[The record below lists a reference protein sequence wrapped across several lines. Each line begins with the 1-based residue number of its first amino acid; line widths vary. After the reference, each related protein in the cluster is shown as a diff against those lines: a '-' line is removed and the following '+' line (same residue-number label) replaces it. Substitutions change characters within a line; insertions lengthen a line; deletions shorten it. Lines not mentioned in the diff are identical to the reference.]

1 MTIAYIRTYSN
12 KQQTESQKNAIEQ
25 FAKAKKIEID
35 KWLKDAK
42 NSPKGKNR
50 LEDVIKNLQEGD
62 ILIVADVTRLS
73 RKLMEIMHLILL
85 CLEKKVTL
93 YCIKEGYSFEDDVD
107 SKTLAFTFGLVS
119 EIESKLISARTKE
132 ALTASK
138 NKGTKLG
145 RPLGS
150 PKTEFLLSQKNQI
163 ERELKEETGI
173 EVLDTDELEVINPC
187 LFSTPGMTDESNA
200 LVKIVLNRDTLTGM
214 SQDGAE
220 GSECFDG
227 FSFLTKEQ
235 AQKILKDGV
244 DEYGIFYSVYTWTA
258 LTYFVADMWNRN
270 PIYKCIK
277 K

>member
-42 NSPKGKNR
+42 NSSKEKNR

-85 CLEKKVTL
+85 CIEKKVAL
-93 YCIKEGYSFEDDVD
+93 YCIKEGYSFEDNVN

-150 PKTEFLLSQKNQI
+150 PKTEFLLSQKSQI
-163 ERELKEETGI
+163 EREFQIYLKIITIMFNKII
-173 EVLDTDELEVINPC
+173 EFLFCADIIKTPKVFC
-187 LFSTPGMTDESNA
+187 LTF
-200 LVKIVLNRDTLTGM
+200 
-214 SQDGAE
+214 
-220 GSECFDG
+220 
-227 FSFLTKEQ
+227 
-235 AQKILKDGV
+235 GV
-244 DEYGIFYSVYTWTA
+244 HYM
-258 LTYFVADMWNRN
+258 TYFLLSNKSY
-270 PIYKCIK
+270 PIYYLFISASIASNSGPMFRL
-277 K
+277 

>member
-42 NSPKGKNR
+42 NSSKEKNR

-85 CLEKKVTL
+85 CIEKKVAL
-93 YCIKEGYSFEDDVD
+93 YCIKEGYSFEDNVN

-145 RPLGS
+145 RPLG
-150 PKTEFLLSQKNQI
+150 
-163 ERELKEETGI
+163 KEENATYAELADYYKVSLSGFKRFI
-173 EVLDTDELEVINPC
+173 RENIPNLPSRRKKKNDTE
-187 LFSTPGMTDESNA
+187 
-200 LVKIVLNRDTLTGM
+200 
-214 SQDGAE
+214 
-220 GSECFDG
+220 
-227 FSFLTKEQ
+227 
-235 AQKILKDGV
+235 
-244 DEYGIFYSVYTWTA
+244 
-258 LTYFVADMWNRN
+258 
-270 PIYKCIK
+270 
-277 K
+277 

>member
-42 NSPKGKNR
+42 NSSKEKNR

-85 CLEKKVTL
+85 CIEKKVAL
-93 YCIKEGYSFEDDVD
+93 YCIKEGYSFEDNVN

-145 RPLGS
+145 RQCFFRTGRNKNKIRTSFGKPQNRIS
-150 PKTEFLLSQKNQI
+150 PFPEKPDSQKSQI
-163 ERELKEETGI
+163 ERELKEENATYAELADYYKVSLSGFKRFI
-173 EVLDTDELEVINPC
+173 RENIPNLPSRRKKKNDTE
-187 LFSTPGMTDESNA
+187 
-200 LVKIVLNRDTLTGM
+200 
-214 SQDGAE
+214 
-220 GSECFDG
+220 
-227 FSFLTKEQ
+227 
-235 AQKILKDGV
+235 
-244 DEYGIFYSVYTWTA
+244 
-258 LTYFVADMWNRN
+258 
-270 PIYKCIK
+270 
-277 K
+277 

>member
-42 NSPKGKNR
+42 NSSKEKNR

-85 CLEKKVTL
+85 CIEKKVAL
-93 YCIKEGYSFEDDVD
+93 YCIKEGYSFEDNVN

-150 PKTEFLLSQKNQI
+150 PKTENATYAELADYYKVSLSGFKRFIRENIPNLPSRRKKKN
-163 ERELKEETGI
+163 
-173 EVLDTDELEVINPC
+173 DTE
-187 LFSTPGMTDESNA
+187 
-200 LVKIVLNRDTLTGM
+200 
-214 SQDGAE
+214 
-220 GSECFDG
+220 
-227 FSFLTKEQ
+227 
-235 AQKILKDGV
+235 
-244 DEYGIFYSVYTWTA
+244 
-258 LTYFVADMWNRN
+258 
-270 PIYKCIK
+270 
-277 K
+277 

>member
-42 NSPKGKNR
+42 NSSKEKNR

-85 CLEKKVTL
+85 CI
-93 YCIKEGYSFEDDVD
+93 YCIKEGYSFEDNVN

-163 ERELKEETGI
+163 ERELKEENATYAELADYYKVSLSGFKRFI
-173 EVLDTDELEVINPC
+173 RENIPNLPSRRKKKNDTE
-187 LFSTPGMTDESNA
+187 
-200 LVKIVLNRDTLTGM
+200 
-214 SQDGAE
+214 
-220 GSECFDG
+220 
-227 FSFLTKEQ
+227 
-235 AQKILKDGV
+235 
-244 DEYGIFYSVYTWTA
+244 
-258 LTYFVADMWNRN
+258 
-270 PIYKCIK
+270 
-277 K
+277 

>member
-42 NSPKGKNR
+42 NSSKEKNR

-85 CLEKKVTL
+85 CIEKKVAL
-93 YCIKEGYSFEDDVD
+93 YCIKEGYS
-107 SKTLAFTFGLVS
+107 FTFGLVS

-150 PKTEFLLSQKNQI
+150 PKTEFLLSQKSQI
-163 ERELKEETGI
+163 ERELKEENATYAELADYYKVSLSGFKRFI
-173 EVLDTDELEVINPC
+173 RENIPNLPSRRKKKNDTE
-187 LFSTPGMTDESNA
+187 
-200 LVKIVLNRDTLTGM
+200 
-214 SQDGAE
+214 
-220 GSECFDG
+220 
-227 FSFLTKEQ
+227 
-235 AQKILKDGV
+235 
-244 DEYGIFYSVYTWTA
+244 
-258 LTYFVADMWNRN
+258 
-270 PIYKCIK
+270 
-277 K
+277 